1 MNALARLSGRLPGWL
16 HWLLA
21 LAVAATFVVASLDKI
36 ANPGDFAQS
45 IYRYRL
51 VPLALLHP
59 FALYLPWLELIAGL
73 AVLWPRLRRG
83 AALLA
88 ALMSLMFIVA
98 LTAAL
103 ARGLDINCGC
113 FKAGGGHGVDLTL
126 IGRDILLLAAC
137 LPLIAKPR

>member
-51 VPLALLHP
+51 LPLVLLHP
-59 FALYLPWLELIAGL
+59 FALALPWVELVAGL
-73 AVLWPRLRRG
+73 AVLWPPWRRG

-88 ALMSLMFIVA
+88 ALLSLMFIGA
-98 LTAAL
+98 LGLAL
-103 ARGLDINCGC
+103 FRGLDINCGC
-113 FKAGGGHGVDLTL
+113 FKASGGHGVDLGL
-126 IGRDILLLAAC
+126 IGRDLLLFAAC
-137 LPLIAKPR
+137 LPLIARPR